1 MGINGLQKSELC
13 AMDIMID
20 MALRLGR
27 FFPVRKVI
35 LWLMLIFCTRSND
48 T

>member
-1 MGINGLQKSELC
+1 MGINWLQKSEFC

-27 FFPVRKVI
+27 FFFFP
-35 LWLMLIFCTRSND
+35 
-48 T
+48 

>member
-1 MGINGLQKSELC
+1 MGINWLQKSEFC

-27 FFPVRKVI
+27 FFFFSVSNVI
-35 LWLMLIFCTRSND
+35 LWFMLILCTLK
-48 T
+48 